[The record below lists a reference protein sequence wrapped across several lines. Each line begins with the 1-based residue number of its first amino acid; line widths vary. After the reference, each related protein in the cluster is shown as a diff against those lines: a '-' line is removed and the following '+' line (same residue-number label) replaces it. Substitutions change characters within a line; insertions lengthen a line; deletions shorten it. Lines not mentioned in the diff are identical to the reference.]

1 MDEINQ
7 QKPGKSEGS
16 ESFGWERRTSFR
28 LVGKHQAAVIW
39 GKSTQQKSNI
49 K

>member
-16 ESFGWERRTSFR
+16 ESFGSFR
-28 LVGKHQAAVIW
+28 LVGFPKAAVIW
-39 GKSTQQKSNI
+39 GKSTLQKSNI